1 METTKPLYENTEEE
15 TDEFDGELAS
25 DEEIEQFIQELRNM
39 FSPEELD
46 EMFAPK
52 IDEEY
57 VESVQWEPSE
67 RHKKFMEALFNGTL
81 DLEEELKKR
90 KTRQSL

>member
-1 METTKPLYENTEEE
+1 MELTKPLNEM
-15 TDEFDGELAS
+15 TDDEIDALDVELLS
-25 DEEIEQFIQELRNM
+25 DEEIEEVEQKMRSM

-52 IDEEY
+52 IDDEY

-67 RHKKFMEALFNGTL
+67 KHKRFMEQLFQRPYD
-81 DLEEELKKR
+81 DLAGK
-90 KTRQSL
+90 Q

>member
-1 METTKPLYENTEEE
+1 MELTKPLNEM
-15 TDEFDGELAS
+15 TDDEIDALDVELLS
-25 DEEIEQFIQELRNM
+25 DEEIEEVEQKMRSM

-67 RHKKFMEALFNGTL
+67 RHKKFMEELFQRPY
-81 DLEEELKKR
+81 DEIVR
-90 KTRQSL
+90 KH